1 MRTLIQGAVGLFI
14 GVSSYKAYKL
24 YQDYLCYKDDPNDAQ
39 EFTQLVKELVGFELG
54 LKEQDIMFENG
65 KINVKTISILQDKQI
80 DELCKN
86 IRFNIGKNELAI
98 HKVEKAVIQANK
110 GLTGADLSKVGS
122 NAAKALLNI
131 KNNIKKYQELN
142 LILERRKSK
151 PSKISKEIATTERNS
166 SDLIKAKSSITEQQ
180 NKQDQQKRA
189 DIIAAELLAKE
200 DALAA
205 KVKFSQRAKQ
215 NRAQKTSS
223 VKLKA
228 KEKLMQEQ
236 KRESLSKVNQLAA
249 QISAE
254 TILGVDGKITQ
265 IISMR
270 KEKYRALEHKYNQL
284 LSGLSLLSANLEF
297 TQKGIY
303 STLNYLESLKSSF
316 TLALDN
322 GTVADATESKFGR
335 NPDAKEFYSL
345 EARIDALIEQKKSY
359 SKPLGAFKLDD
370 DAIYSKKLS
379 DSKLIEKLQLDYN
392 DSVKLQERIGCK
404 LELIKSELNK
414 DGMSSMKNGKITE
427 VLMKAIQG
435 DTQDFVNILKRIS
448 KSTSELH
455 EGDAK
460 FAELDGAC
468 KAGFAL

>member
-1 MRTLIQGAVGLFI
+1 
-14 GVSSYKAYKL
+14 
-24 YQDYLCYKDDPNDAQ
+24 
-39 EFTQLVKELVGFELG
+39 
-54 LKEQDIMFENG
+54 
-65 KINVKTISILQDKQI
+65 
-80 DELCKN
+80 
-86 IRFNIGKNELAI
+86 
-98 HKVEKAVIQANK
+98 
-110 GLTGADLSKVGS
+110 
-122 NAAKALLNI
+122 
-131 KNNIKKYQELN
+131 
-142 LILERRKSK
+142 
-151 PSKISKEIATTERNS
+151 
-166 SDLIKAKSSITEQQ
+166 
-180 NKQDQQKRA
+180 
-189 DIIAAELLAKE
+189 
-200 DALAA
+200 
-205 KVKFSQRAKQ
+205 
-215 NRAQKTSS
+215 
-223 VKLKA
+223 
-228 KEKLMQEQ
+228 MQEQ

-265 IISMR
+265 IITMR

-322 GTVADATESKFGR
+322 GTAADATESKFGR

-392 DSVKLQERIGCK
+392 DLVKLQERIGCK

-414 DGMSSMKNGKITE
+414 DGMSSMKNAKITE

-435 DTQDFVNILKRIS
+435 DTQDFANILKRIS